1 MTNVPKGWHIDS
13 RTWKEL
19 MMGDRITFITLTAGP
34 CYYFMCCRWPA
45 FWICHGNGFWF
56 VNFWCNFLSFFVH
69 SSTIETDR
77 RVFFS
82 SLLWNPTTNVHQC
95 CESRRGLLSFL
106 HEPGLESATIHT
118 MNLLHIFTRMMPR
131 LKILECEQET
141 HRFCCLKSNC
151 QTSIIIS
158 SHLTPIIEWI

>member
-1 MTNVPKGWHIDS
+1 
-13 RTWKEL
+13 
-19 MMGDRITFITLTAGP
+19 MGDRITFITLTAGP

-45 FWICHGNGFWF
+45 FWICHGNGFDDSLIF
-56 VNFWCNFLSFFVH
+56 DAIFCPFLSIDA
-69 SSTIETDR
+69 TLETDR
-77 RVFFS
+77 KVFFS
-82 SLLWNPTTNVHQC
+82 FSLWNPTTNVHQC
-95 CESRRGLLSFL
+95 CESRRGLLCFL

-158 SHLTPIIEWI
+158 SHLTPIIE